1 MKKLVKYPQAIK
13 ERWNIE
19 WVIDIFPKESTI
31 TSATSILDTGS
42 NEYENFIAV
51 MISEFNAAGFE
62 LYSDSK
68 YTHPSNTKGSQSD
81 YYTFLQIRDSILIQ
95 VIVHVRI
102 SDHPL
107 KDKPWGTVAERRARY
122 LNKVASELAEEYEL
136 TSRPYTI
143 PVDIIFREEDD
154 NDSKYLKSYKA
165 AMLQIRKEIEE
176 IKELIEDSEGD
187 L

>member
-81 YYTFLQIRDSILIQ
+81 YYTFLQIRDSILIE

-102 SDHPL
+102 SDHPM
-107 KDKPWGTVAERRARY
+107 KNKKWGSAAERRARY
-122 LNKVASELAEEYEL
+122 LNRVASELAEEYEL

-143 PVDIIFREEDD
+143 PVDIIFQDDD
-154 NDSKYLKSYKA
+154 NDRYLKSYKA